1 LKKIKRPDCDSHP
14 EFDEIALDPDC
25 RRILKYS
32 RLCLENLHIDGE
44 TMVAAQ
50 NQSVNESMIPRNPPQ
65 HVAIIMDGNR
75 RWARRNLL
83 ATALGHQAGADAV
96 EKIVEKAIDLGIQ
109 VLTLF
114 AFSTENWKRGAYEID
129 WLFHIFEN
137 QLIKM
142 SKALEQQGVCLRTIG
157 QLSLLPQSLQ
167 EVIASVKKQTA
178 MNKKLQLVLAFNYGA
193 RDELVRAVQKII
205 EEVKVGCLTIDGVD
219 EEQIS
224 RSLDT
229 SGLVDPDLV
238 IRTSGEN
245 RMSNFLL
252 WQSAYSEFYTCDVLW
267 PDFSPDDLDA
277 AVHEYCRRQ
286 RRKGV

>member
-1 LKKIKRPDCDSHP
+1 
-14 EFDEIALDPDC
+14 
-25 RRILKYS
+25 
-32 RLCLENLHIDGE
+32 
-44 TMVAAQ
+44 MVAAQ
-50 NQSVNESMIPRNPPQ
+50 NQSVNGSWIPLNMPQ

-114 AFSTENWKRGAYEID
+114 AFSTENWKRGAFEID
-129 WLFHIFEN
+129 WLFQIFEN

-142 SKALEQQGVCLRTIG
+142 ADSLQQQGVCLKTIG
-157 QLSLLPQSLQ
+157 QLSLLPKSLQ

-178 MNKKLQLVLAFNYGA
+178 VNKKLQLVLAFNYGA
-193 RDELVRAVQKII
+193 RDELVRAIQKIAGDI
-205 EEVKVGCLTIDGVD
+205 QAGNLLMESLD

-224 RSLDT
+224 RTLDT
-229 SGLVDPDLV
+229 SGLMDPDLV

-267 PDFSPDDLDA
+267 PDFSPDDLEA